1 MTRVGASLI
10 IKGQQAVQSYEWTV
24 LRPFGKIQT
33 ILSFLDEY
41 ECDEIAIMRYSR
53 SDDTIKNF
61 LGDIEALAGCIVNS
75 PVSFGGGIRS
85 LYELD
90 QLRRIPVERII
101 FSSASI
107 CNEINLL
114 NQASQTWGKQA
125 MQCLLPIKMVNDD
138 IKVFLSKENN
148 LVDLENIDFGMIGS
162 LFNEVIIYD
171 VDADGLTDKFNFYI
185 LDKIPLAPQKLV
197 ITGGVGLETIKTAKS
212 LDLAS
217 VLIDNCVLHGQDS
230 IKKYKKYANL

>member
-1 MTRVGASLI
+1 MTRIGASLI
-10 IKGQQAVQSYEWTV
+10 IKGQRAVQSYGWTL

-53 SDDTIKNF
+53 SDDNMNNF
-61 LGDIEALAGCIVNS
+61 LGDIDALAGCIVNS

-85 LYELD
+85 IVELD

-101 FSSASI
+101 FSSAGI
-107 CNEINLL
+107 CNETNLL
-114 NQASQTWGKQA
+114 NQACQTWGKQA
-125 MQCLLPIKMVNDD
+125 MQCLLPIKLTDD
-138 IKVFLSKENN
+138 GIKVFISKENN
-148 LVDLENIDFGMIGS
+148 LVDLETINFEMIDS

-171 VDADGLTDKFNFYI
+171 IDADGLADKFNFSI
-185 LDKIPLAPQKLV
+185 LDKMPLAPQKLV

-212 LDLAS
+212 LGLAS
-217 VLIDNCVLHGQDS
+217 VLVDNCVLHAQGS
-230 IKKYKKYANL
+230 IRRYKKNANL